1 MCLSCV
7 FCCCRCSSEET
18 EKEEIFEE
26 LEEDEELD
34 EEESL
39 SEENCMSW
47 KIFFSL
53 FLSLGVEEV
62 VGSLCIYFLFFL
74 YFYRRCRGMV
84 GEYPSVRSGYV

>member
-1 MCLSCV
+1 MNCV

-18 EKEEIFEE
+18 EKEEILEE

-47 KIFFSL
+47 KNFFSL
-53 FLSLGVEEV
+53 FLSLGFEEV
-62 VGSLCIYFLFFL
+62 VGDLCIFLLFF
-74 YFYRRCRGMV
+74 FDFF
-84 GEYPSVRSGYV
+84 